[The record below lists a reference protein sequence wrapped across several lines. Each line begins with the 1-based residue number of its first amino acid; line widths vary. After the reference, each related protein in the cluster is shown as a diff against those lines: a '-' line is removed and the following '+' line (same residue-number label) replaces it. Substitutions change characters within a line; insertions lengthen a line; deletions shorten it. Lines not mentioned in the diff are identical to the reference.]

1 MIDALCLFVPLGIA
15 FGRGEW
21 LIQKYP
27 DRIARLADI
36 VFGKEW
42 DSEWSE

>member
-15 FGRGEW
+15 FGIGEW

-36 VFGKEW
+36 IFGKERNE
-42 DSEWSE
+42 EWNK